1 MRARSAL
8 SRQWSVV
15 SGQWSVVSPW
25 PLAFGCSLSV
35 DLAHKL
41 IAEC

>member
-15 SGQWSVVSPW
+15 SGQWSVVSGQ
-25 PLAFGCSLSV
+25 PLAVGQRLFAERGLSP
-35 DLAHKL
+35 
-41 IAEC
+41 